1 MNQHGHVFDARRVPL
16 LLGIVIVIAAT
27 ACSLRARVE
36 PSKNH
41 TAGRLQKLADDGDPD
56 AQFELG
62 RAYFYGQGVAKD
74 TNVAFRLFTTAANHG
89 SLPAQTA
96 LAVMYLEGIGD
107 VPRDLVAGTSWMRR
121 AAGEG
126 YPSAIARLGSMY
138 MSGIGMKQDFAEGI
152 KLLQDAAAR
161 DDAYAQA
168 ELGLA
173 YLNGTGVVRNPKL
186 GVSWLRRAAKQDPAA
201 MEALAV
207 CYDLGLGVERNP
219 GEAGHWRELASQRA
233 AKGSPLDDPLVRSFR

>member
-1 MNQHGHVFDARRVPL
+1 MKSRTLFVLLPGL
-16 LLGIVIVIAAT
+16 LLVGG
-27 ACSLRARVE
+27 CSLRTRVE

-62 RAYFYGQGVAKD
+62 RAYFYGQGLAKD

-96 LAVMYLEGIGD
+96 LAVMYIEGIGD

-186 GVSWLRRAAKQDPAA
+186 GLIWLRRAAKQDPVA

-207 CYDLGLGVERNP
+207 CYDMGLGVERDP
-219 GEAGHWRELASQRA
+219 MKAKRWRELASKQGEGGLQR
-233 AKGSPLDDPLVRSFR
+233 SELPLARSFR